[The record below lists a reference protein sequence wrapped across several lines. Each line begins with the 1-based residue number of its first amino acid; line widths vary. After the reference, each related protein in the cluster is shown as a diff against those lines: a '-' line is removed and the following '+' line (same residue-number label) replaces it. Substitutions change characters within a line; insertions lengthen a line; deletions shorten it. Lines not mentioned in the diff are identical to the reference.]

1 MRTLFKS
8 LAAIPDRTAFI
19 QRAEAVGLSC
29 DRCAALIVDVAGF
42 SDVSTSMSLASGD
55 RLLLQIANR
64 LSSLFDNVAAFG
76 RLNGDVFAIMFT
88 SGTTSGAMR
97 RRAEALN
104 AHFSTPVSY
113 AEHTFIAE
121 FHIGAVVG
129 RQRRFCVSAFITQG
143 ENALRQAK
151 KNRYE
156 RFAIASG
163 SSPDF
168 ATGQRV
174 ALKADLHRAIS
185 QHELALYFQP
195 KVNLQTLEIVGAE
208 CLLRW
213 DHPVDGIILP
223 GPIIEAAQSYQM
235 MRELA
240 YWTLQQ
246 ACCALSYLAKQNIFI
261 PLSINISP
269 TQLYDSQLIP
279 QIQTLCND
287 FALDPSRLELELTED
302 VALSNSAMV
311 TEQITKLRQIG
322 VGVAI
327 DDFGKGYS
335 NLTAIRDLPISSL
348 KVDKAFVLQL
358 HRDPMNE
365 AILQAACLIGN
376 AKGCEVVAEGIES
389 VAHLHILRRLNVVKG
404 QGFLFSKAVPFRD
417 FIALYHQEI
426 IIGSSPLRQKL
437 TQ

>member
-1 MRTLFKS
+1 MRTLYKTLS
-8 LAAIPDRTAFI
+8 AIPGRTAFI
-19 QRAEAVGLSC
+19 QRAETVGLSC
-29 DRCAALIVDVAGF
+29 ERCAALIVDIAGF
-42 SDVSTSMSLASGD
+42 SDVSTSMSLESGD

-64 LSSLFDNVAAFG
+64 LSSLFDDLVAFG

-88 SGTTSGAMR
+88 SNTTSGAMR
-97 RRAEALN
+97 QRAEALTT
-104 AHFSTPVSY
+104 HFAKPVSCS
-113 AEHTFIAE
+113 EHTFLAE

-129 RQRRFCVSAFITQG
+129 RQKRFCVSAFITQG
-143 ENALRQAK
+143 ESALRQAK

-156 RFAIASG
+156 RFAIASA
-163 SSPDF
+163 SSPVF
-168 ATGQRV
+168 ETGQRV

-185 QHELALYFQP
+185 QHELELYFQP
-195 KVNLQTLEIVGAE
+195 KVNLQTLEIIGAE

-213 DHPVDGIILP
+213 NHPADGTILP
-223 GPIIEAAQSYQM
+223 GPIIQAAQSYQM

-246 ACCALSYLAKQNIFI
+246 ACCALSYLTKQHIFI
-261 PLSINISP
+261 PLSVNISP

-279 QIQTLCND
+279 HIQSLCHD
-287 FALDPSRLELELTED
+287 FDLDPSRLELELTED

-311 TEQITKLRQIG
+311 NDQITRLRQIG

-335 NLTAIRDLPISSL
+335 NLNAIRDLPISSL

-358 HRDPMNE
+358 HRDPINE
-365 AILQAACLIGN
+365 AILQAASLLGE
-376 AKGCEVVAEGIES
+376 AKRCEVVAEGIES
-389 VAHLHILRRLNVVKG
+389 VTHLHILRHLNVTKG
-404 QGFLFSKAVPFRD
+404 QGFLFSKAVSFHD
-417 FIALYHQEI
+417 FIALYRQEI

>member
-8 LAAIPDRTAFI
+8 LTAIPDRTAFI
-19 QRAEAVGLSC
+19 QRAETVGLSC
-29 DRCAALIVDVAGF
+29 ERCAALIVDVAGF
-42 SDVSTSMSLASGD
+42 SDVSTTMSLATGD

-76 RLNGDVFAIMFT
+76 RLNGDVFAILFT
-88 SGTTSGAMR
+88 CGTTSGAMR
-97 RRAEALN
+97 QRAETLN
-104 AHFSTPVSY
+104 AHFSEPVSC

-121 FHIGAVVG
+121 FHIGAVIG
-129 RQRRFCVSAFITQG
+129 RQKRFCVSAFITQG

-151 KNRYE
+151 KNCYE
-156 RFAIASG
+156 RFAIASA

-174 ALKADLHRAIS
+174 ALKADLQRAMR
-185 QHELALYFQP
+185 QHELELYFQP
-195 KVNLQTLEIVGAE
+195 KVNLQTLEIIGAE

-213 DHPVDGIILP
+213 NHPADGVILP
-223 GPIIEAAQSYQM
+223 GPIIEAAHSYQM

-246 ACCALSYLAKQNIFI
+246 ACCALSYLTKHQIDI
-261 PLSINISP
+261 PLSVNISP

-279 QIQTLCND
+279 HIQTLCHD
-287 FALDPSRLELELTED
+287 FGLNPSRLELELTED
-302 VALSNSAMV
+302 VALSNSTMV

-376 AKGCEVVAEGIES
+376 AKGCEVVAEGIET
-389 VAHLHILRRLNVVKG
+389 VAHLHILRRLNVTKG
-404 QGFLFSKAVPFRD
+404 QGFLFSKAVSFRD
-417 FIALYHQEI
+417 FIALYRQEI
-426 IIGSSPLRQKL
+426 IIGSSHLRQKL